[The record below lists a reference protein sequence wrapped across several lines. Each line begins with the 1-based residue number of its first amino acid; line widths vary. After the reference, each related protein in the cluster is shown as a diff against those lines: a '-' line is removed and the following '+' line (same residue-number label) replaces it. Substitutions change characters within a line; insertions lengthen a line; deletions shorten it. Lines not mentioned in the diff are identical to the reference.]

1 MRAAIASKWF
11 GRRPI
16 DRSGRPALPLEP
28 RRFQFIDALRGLAS
42 LAVMLFHFYFSG
54 NLNDALAG
62 ITPSWLLGCLLEGR
76 RGVDVF
82 FVISGFV
89 MAFSQR
95 TAHVDGRYLLSFGVR
110 RSLRLDPPYWLTLA
124 LCLILAH
131 NRQTF
136 LGHGNLLAN
145 LFYAQ
150 TLLNRPIILLTAWTL
165 CYEVQFYL
173 VLTLLNGFAQ
183 RLGARWGDKSALG
196 WQSAGMAVAFV
207 PVTVYSLAVAG
218 GLAPNPLEGLFID
231 RWYLFAAGAFV
242 WWALDG
248 KISRWWVWAMLGAVG
263 VFGVGRQD
271 LSAGVGAVTAL
282 TVYAVGRRGRLYD
295 LLGWKPLQFLGMIS
309 YSLYLLHPV
318 VGLKVERFG
327 SRFVGHSS
335 LAALAWMGAAT
346 LFSVAAATGMYYL
359 VERPGVWA
367 GKRLKGM
374 AERRSAGGK
383 RLELAESIPAMGPMA
398 EGSAPEG

>member
-1 MRAAIASKWF
+1 
-11 GRRPI
+11 
-16 DRSGRPALPLEP
+16 LPLEP

-95 TAHVDGRYLLSFGVR
+95 TARVNGRYLLSFGIR

-150 TLLNRPIILLTAWTL
+150 
-165 CYEVQFYL
+165 
-173 VLTLLNGFAQ
+173 TLLNGFAQ

-346 LFSVAAATGMYYL
+346 LISVAAATGMYYL

-398 EGSAPEG
+398 EGPAPEG